1 MLPGEELE
9 IMMIFAVLAIIL
21 FILCVMLLTYCLCA
35 AAKDE
40 DDDAQ
45 KEWIRHLE
53 EERKASQ
60 EKENCED

>member
-1 MLPGEELE
+1 M
-9 IMMIFAVLAIIL
+9 LAIIL

-35 AAKDE
+35 AVKDE

-45 KEWIRHLE
+45 EEWIRHLE

>member
-1 MLPGEELE
+1 MLHREEVE

-21 FILCVMLLTYCLCA
+21 FIFCVMLLTYCLCA

-45 KEWIRHLE
+45 EEWVRRFKGSE
-53 EERKASQ
+53 KASQ